1 MYTKVTISGRI
12 CTGKTT
18 LFWALQKKL
27 KWPTFSA
34 SQYFRDY
41 SRTHGASLQ
50 KAEEQHPDLTREVD
64 LRMKTLLREQ
74 ARLPE
79 LRSGVSGQE
88 HIILEG
94 WMAGI
99 MADQTPGVLRILL
112 TCDDHERVE
121 RYAKRDRVSLD
132 EAQEKIKEREA
143 SWTIKL
149 SRIYGRSDFFDPENY
164 NLVIDTT
171 HRSLEET
178 LALVYQTLG
187 S

>member
-18 LFWALQKKL
+18 LFWPLQKKL

-64 LRMKTLLREQ
+64 LRMKTLLSE
-74 ARLPE
+74 
-79 LRSGVSGQE
+79 QE

-112 TCDDHERVE
+112 TCDDHERAR
-121 RYAKRDRVSLD
+121 RYAKRDSVSLD

-143 SWTIKL
+143 SWTTKL

-164 NLVIDTT
+164 NLIIDTT

-178 LALVYQTLG
+178 LALVYKTLG